1 MVDHR
6 IDAQRLV
13 GLVEQDNSIKE
24 SRDVTSDL
32 YVCDKNGA
40 ETYFEIKSPQPNK
53 GQCISMT
60 RNHLLIHCIKRKA
73 FPDVRTY
80 VGMAYHPY
88 GEGQPYTAHFAT
100 TYLDVKHHI
109 LLGRAF
115 WDYLGGSGAYED
127 VLGIYRKVGCDKAP
141 LIRAK
146 AGIMSA
152 PHL

>member
-1 MVDHR
+1 MEFYSGEDVF
-6 IDAQRLV
+6 AAC
-13 GLVEQDNSIKE
+13 
-24 SRDVTSDL
+24 RDDL
-32 YVCDKNGA
+32 IS
-40 ETYFEIKSPQPNK
+40 YFS
-53 GQCISMT
+53 
-60 RNHLLIHCIKRKA
+60 LA
-73 FPDVRTY
+73 VY